1 MFMNEEK
8 VYFAPGDLVQIR
20 QDIDNKPVM
29 IVKEKETK
37 RFNPNKEELGSNF
50 LVGIRCIWFDK
61 EQRLQEAV
69 FNTKDLILI

>member
-1 MFMNEEK
+1 
-8 VYFAPGDLVQIR
+8 
-20 QDIDNKPVM
+20 M